1 MRYHGRI
8 TNWQDD
14 KGFGFIH
21 PSAGGE
27 PLLVQRKS
35 LRNRRRTPTGGDMV
49 TYDRTD
55 LLVRGRPVVRN
66 VVYAGDPAP
75 PPSWRSRPFSA
86 SKPRRAAARSLR
98 TAWAL
103 AAAVTLAAC
112 AGLLVT

>member
-27 PLLVQRKS
+27 PLLVQRRA
-35 LRNRRRTPTGGDMV
+35 LRNRRRTPTGGDLV

-55 LLVRGRPVVRN
+55 DRVRGRPTVRN
-66 VVYAGDPAP
+66 VVYAGEPAP

-86 SKPRRAAARSLR
+86 RRPNAAPRVGARA
-98 TAWAL
+98 AWAL
-103 AAAVTLAAC
+103 AALTTLAAC
-112 AGLLVT
+112 AVLLVA